1 MSTLTQECQLH
12 HLGPRGAKSA
22 DVVLPMEDKLTSKPS
37 LRCNTKA
44 GGTTDNASLV
54 TPSLADD
61 ISAAHLLE
69 INGLRQAGRLS
80 FRANYSPFPPRSPGF
95 ASIVRQT

>member
-1 MSTLTQECQLH
+1 MSTLTRERQLH

-22 DVVLPMEDKLTSKPS
+22 NVVLPMEDKLTSTY
-37 LRCNTKA
+37 NTKA

-61 ISAAHLLE
+61 I
-69 INGLRQAGRLS
+69 
-80 FRANYSPFPPRSPGF
+80 Y
-95 ASIVRQT
+95 